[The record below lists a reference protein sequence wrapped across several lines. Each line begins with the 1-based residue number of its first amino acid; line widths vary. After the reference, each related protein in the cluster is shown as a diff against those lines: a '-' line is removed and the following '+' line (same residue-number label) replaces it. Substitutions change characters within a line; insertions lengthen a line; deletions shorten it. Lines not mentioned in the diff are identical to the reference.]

1 MEEGHMVDRG
11 HGWTIRW
18 VQGALEKSFWK
29 ALKQQNTDRRSISV
43 ATYRCLSCGFLESY
57 APV

>member
-1 MEEGHMVDRG
+1 MVDRG